1 MIHTSKFSEKVI
13 TLTPDKGEVITSYN
27 PDTDDIREYSS
38 TTIIYTR
45 KDADISIYRTITEDE
60 DREFNELKKKT
71 LDSDMEKRKIDEARE
86 QAVRQGEIWVDN
98 SGSDIL
104 E

>member
-13 TLTPDKGEVITSYN
+13 TLTPDKGELLTSYN
-27 PDTDDIREYSS
+27 PDTDDIRDYGA
-38 TTIIYTR
+38 TTIIYT
-45 KDADISIYRTITEDE
+45 KADADISIWHTVTDEEDKVYREE
-60 DREFNELKKKT
+60 KEKVLKE
-71 LDSDMEKRKIDEARE
+71 DMEKRKADEVRE
-86 QAVRQGEIWVDN
+86 QAIRRGEIWVDN